1 MTLPIIEKR
10 NYIRNGS
17 LVYNCKDDSS
27 NNIRCI
33 TINNI
38 NGMKKSTRYIVS
50 FKMRVLSGNIVYI
63 LVKKVVNHTANEIY
77 IDGIKKFGFDN
88 SNVVLPPS
96 VNGTG
101 GDPIN
106 DGNFHE
112 FKLKFTTA
120 DSPELIPGQYTD
132 AGCLGDVFVLN
143 QGSNTKCTVE
153 ITDLK
158 WEMDNGTPTAWTRA
172 PEDLISPFEVI
183 EFYSKEETDK
193 LLEGKANVEDVYT
206 KVETDNLLDKKAND
220 ADVYKKSETYSKQE
234 TDSLLDD
241 KANTEDVYSAAQT
254 DNLLSAKANIANTYS
269 KKEVEALIQGITGGE
284 GSSGVVYTK
293 SETDDLI
300 YGLHN
305 QRNLL
310 LEEWLTFQD
319 NPDSEYFILDK
330 SQYTS
335 DGILRYVKGGGSSGV
350 IYINNIIA
358 MEPNTDYVVSFKAK
372 FVNGDSS
379 TFAVRTGVNHQ
390 YTEFLF
396 DGVSK
401 GEFTQD
407 PTHYGG
413 LANIGFAGTEFHEFI
428 LKFKTADKIA
438 PKANVF
444 GTFFNGDVIAF
455 ADNSSETFSIE
466 FKDLKWEKGVSP
478 KPWNPPLKLSEF
490 YLKSDIDDMIYGLSK
505 NKNLLRVEWLTV
517 ADGGA
522 SNSFGLDKTRYLSE
536 GVVIYNKPT
545 SSVGKISIDN
555 TSAMRPNTKYVISF
569 KARRTD
575 QRSGNINVA
584 VRKYLNHKET
594 EWYFDGTL
602 MGPFEEDVS
611 SMGSGFKNIDMC
623 GQFHEFVLK
632 FTTNSNISLTSSYP
646 GYPGDL
652 IAFDDNSSISYRVE
666 FKDFKWEEGTIP
678 SRWSPP
684 LEVDKEYL
692 EAELN
697 KYLPLVGGTITGNLT
712 LKGTGNYGNKLNF
725 GDGDIV
731 HLHEVSDDTL
741 EIKATRVNLT
751 NSIGGTTVQV
761 TGNKATYNGNE
772 LLTVA
777 GGTITGNLTL
787 KGSNSYGNK
796 LNFGDGDYVH
806 LHEISDD
813 TLEIKATRVN
823 LTNGD
828 GGTTLQVA
836 NNKATYNG
844 NEILTVIGGTV
855 TSLAITNSL
864 ELSNSDNNKQLKIQN
879 GLITYNRNNVNYT
892 LLDFGSSIPRFGSI
906 SKTLYLDGLG
916 ENIIYTYKNENNSYT
931 TKRIALV
938 ENVETQTTGKISE
951 ALKSIGSSNIF
962 MNSSTYVDDILAAI
976 RERATSNKYNITVDQ
991 LNTKLIDTGTYFCNG
1006 FITNLSGASVFND
1019 KSMVV
1024 VHTSRSESNTNLFFS
1039 KQVAYDV
1046 YSQSTAGRKVSR
1058 FLMYTFNGTECTV
1071 TAIKDWSSSDI
1082 VAFDYEITQIK
1093 SMLTDIA
1100 NIKTVNNT
1108 QNTNITNITNKLTN
1122 FLSQVFTVSITTNNF
1137 NTATTSG
1144 TTFCVSHKG
1153 ITTFNGQF
1161 VFLSTYAAAYNS
1173 AITVGTIADTKFR
1186 PKHAV
1191 VFNDVPVFNVLVS
1204 NENQYIGHCNILIS
1218 TAGVITVVAGSL
1230 TCAVQSGRWIRM
1242 SGCSFP
1248 NCMTIADF

>member
-38 NGMKKSTRYIVS
+38 NGMKKSTQYIVS

-555 TSAMRPNTKYVISF
+555 TSAMRPNTNYVISF

-575 QRSGNINVA
+575 QRYGNINVA

-652 IAFDDNSSISYRVE
+652 IAFDDNSSISYRIE

-712 LKGTGNYGNKLNF
+712 LKGST
-725 GDGDIV
+725 
-731 HLHEVSDDTL
+731 
-741 EIKATRVNLT
+741 A
-751 NSIGGTTVQV
+751 
-761 TGNKATYNGNE
+761 
-772 LLTVA
+772 
-777 GGTITGNLTL
+777 
-787 KGSNSYGNK
+787 YGNK

-823 LTNGD
+823 LTNSN

-836 NNKATYNG
+836 NDKVTYKGHELLSVAGGVVTGGIVLNG
-844 NEILTVIGGTV
+844 S
-855 TSLAITNSL
+855 SLGYLNNNTRLDLIRNI
-864 ELSNSDNNKQLKIQN
+864 SNSIQVGNLSANLILYSN
-879 GLITYNRNNVNYT
+879 GR
-892 LLDFGSSIPRFGSI
+892 P
-906 SKTLYLDGLG
+906 
-916 ENIIYTYKNENNSYT
+916 
-931 TKRIALV
+931 
-938 ENVETQTTGKISE
+938 KISE
-951 ALKSIGSSNIF
+951 TDKLKALAVTDDIDDALKRIGSSRVL
-962 MNSSTYVDDILAAI
+962 MNSSTYNNDIYSVVND
-976 RERATSNKYNITVDQ
+976 RASNASFYVTPEK
-991 LNTKLIDTGTYFCNG
+991 LNTTLIDTGTYFCNG
-1006 FITNLSGASVFND
+1006 YITDLNNTQLINN
-1019 KSMVV
+1019 KTMIV
-1024 VHTSRSESNTNLFFS
+1024 VHTSRHESQSNQFYSE
-1039 KQVAYDV
+1039 QIAYDV
-1046 YSQSTAGRKVSR
+1046 FASSTAGKTVRR
-1058 FLMYTFNGTECTV
+1058 FLHYTWDASTQTYTV
-1071 TAIKDWSSSDI
+1071 KAIKDWSTSDMMKYGWEGTFLAVLNSLLKKIAPVTTGGASWSGMAIYSSLTSTFTWSNGLYLGLKNNNVTAVSNYGIVQIKAKLIKSADGGNFVAQPNGNKTYQPIRESDGYRLFGLNDSGYLCNFVPMGLATTKGDYKYHEFVKPHCEVCSSDGTVI
-1082 VAFDYEITQIK
+1082 GYI
-1093 SMLTDIA
+1093 DILVSA
-1100 NIKTVNNT
+1100 RVVDATKTVNEVAIYMINCE
-1108 QNTNITNITNKLTN
+1108 K
-1122 FLSQVFTVSITTNNF
+1122 
-1137 NTATTSG
+1137 
-1144 TTFCVSHKG
+1144 
-1153 ITTFNGQF
+1153 TFNMSSGSKSYLIIDLIYQ
-1161 VFLSTYAAAYNS
+1161 
-1173 AITVGTIADTKFR
+1173 ID
-1186 PKHAV
+1186 P
-1191 VFNDVPVFNVLVS
+1191 
-1204 NENQYIGHCNILIS
+1204 QYIQIG
-1218 TAGVITVVAGSL
+1218 TV
-1230 TCAVQSGRWIRM
+1230 AV
-1242 SGCSFP
+1242 
-1248 NCMTIADF
+1248 